1 MMNGKVPFFFFSSEC
16 LGYFTIGRPAD
27 NVMTTQ
33 EDTTGL
39 LQKTSVWTMSRPG
52 VKKVMNSYFIAAGH
66 GPAVCYYAVSWLR
79 QGFSITLTSFGRIPW
94 PQAGVGTCPS
104 PQSWV
109 SPFLQPHREH
119 HYAKTSSRSQPSLQS
134 LALCLAYSRCPVNIC
149 QMTECISPASGCH
162 QALREPERSE
172 ESFWI
177 PATPHISSIFSES

>member
-1 MMNGKVPFFFFSSEC
+1 
-16 LGYFTIGRPAD
+16 
-27 NVMTTQ
+27 MTTQ

-52 VKKVMNSYFIAAGH
+52 VKKVMNSYFIQAGH

-119 HYAKTSSRSQPSLQS
+119 HYAKTSSRSQPSPQS
-134 LALCLAYSRCPVNIC
+134 LALCLAYSRCPVNTC

-162 QALREPERSE
+162 QALRETGRSE

-177 PATPHISSIFSES
+177 PATPHISSIFSKS

>member
-1 MMNGKVPFFFFSSEC
+1 MAKYLFFFFSSEC

-27 NVMTTQ
+27 NVMTN
-33 EDTTGL
+33 DNSRGYNRVASKDKCL
-39 LQKTSVWTMSRPG
+39 DHVKTWSEE
-52 VKKVMNSYFIAAGH
+52 
-66 GPAVCYYAVSWLR
+66 
-79 QGFSITLTSFGRIPW
+79 GFSITLTSFGRIPW

-119 HYAKTSSRSQPSLQS
+119 HYAKTSSRSQPSPQS
-134 LALCLAYSRCPVNIC
+134 LALCLAYSRCPVNTC

-162 QALREPERSE
+162 QALRETGRSE